1 MEKQLSDYG
10 LLTLGSYLKK
20 ISDSLFRE
28 VDEIYQAM
36 GLPLSARVVPYLM
49 LIKDNG
55 QLSVSVLAEKLGQTH
70 SAVSQ
75 VSRKLSAE
83 GLIFDAPD
91 PKDERRRMLS
101 LTPKGYEYLDRLDK
115 CFTQIRKQLDR
126 DFGGKGESFIHS
138 CRQLESALQQQS
150 LAFRVLNAMQAKT
163 GFEVEIIDF
172 ESKYAAAF
180 KQLNV
185 EWLEKYFYVE
195 AIDEEVLSNPEK
207 YIIEPGGKIF
217 IALSDGKPIGT
228 AALIADGEDSYELS
242 KMSVTQNIQGK
253 GVGRL
258 LVNKAISYFRESG
271 RKRLFLESNSK
282 LKPALKLYES
292 VGFEF
297 KTKPDGESHYQRAD
311 VYMEY
316 CG

>member
-10 LLTLGSYLKK
+10 LLALGSYLKK
-20 ISDSLFRE
+20 ISDALFRE
-28 VDEIYQAM
+28 VDDIYQAM
-36 GLPLSARVVPYLM
+36 GLPLSARMVPYLM

-55 QLSVSVLAEKLGQTH
+55 QLSISAVAEKLGQTH

-83 GLIFDAPD
+83 ELVFDAPD
-91 PKDERRRMLS
+91 PQDERRRMLS
-101 LTPKGYEYLDRLDK
+101 LTPKGYEFLDRLEK
-115 CFTQIRKQLDR
+115 CFAQIKKHLDI
-126 DFGGKGESFIHS
+126 DLGGKGDEFVHS
-138 CRQLESALQQQS
+138 CRQLDTALQQQS
-150 LAFRVLNAMQAKT
+150 LAFRVLNAMQSTAT
-163 GFEVEIIDF
+163 DDIQIVDF
-172 ESKYAAAF
+172 ESKYAPSF

-195 AIDEEVLSNPEK
+195 SIDEEVLSNPEK

-217 IALSDGKPIGT
+217 IALKDGKPVGT
-228 AALIADGEDSYELS
+228 AALIAVDDNSFELS
-242 KMSVTQNIQGK
+242 KMSVTQSIQGK
-253 GVGRL
+253 GIGRQ
-258 LVNKAISYFRESG
+258 LVNRALRYFRESG

-292 VGFEF
+292 VGFEHRP
-297 KTKPDGESHYQRAD
+297 KPDGDSHYQRAD